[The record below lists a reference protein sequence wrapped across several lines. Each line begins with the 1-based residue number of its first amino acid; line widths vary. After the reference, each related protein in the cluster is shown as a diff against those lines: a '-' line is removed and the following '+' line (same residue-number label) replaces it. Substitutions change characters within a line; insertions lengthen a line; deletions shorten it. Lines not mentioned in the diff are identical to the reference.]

1 MSSNDINK
9 LNDPERVTQSSSNAK
24 AADAEKT
31 VSRRDYLKAAAAG
44 VVGAGAATLAA
55 PTIAKADNKTW
66 KLKLQ
71 SNWTGI
77 GIESQ
82 DEAVKKFVERVNKLS
97 GGRIEVTN
105 FDAEVLLGIGETFS
119 GIGTG
124 VADLAITASI
134 YHRGTVPVG
143 EYLWAVPFF
152 PNTNVEFFENIY
164 HFMGLKELWREAY
177 APHNVMHLAYT
188 CSDEWG
194 AMVSTREV
202 KSFADFQG
210 MKVRAFGIWAEWLV
224 KNGASIVT
232 VPGGEVYT
240 AIQTKILDA
249 AAFGAPDAW
258 AGMKMHEICD
268 YYITPSVVPYDVTEI
283 IMNLNTY
290 NEMPEDLQEVLLSA
304 ARVYNLDITALTIPT
319 DVRGR
324 KVLADGGM
332 QTIMMPEAELREAA
346 DWCWN
351 QFTSKRGSMPH
362 IDKMI
367 DIYTAAREMYKGYYG
382 PKQLP
387 V

>member
-1 MSSNDINK
+1 MADKRIKTPAAPGDAKNTSSVG
-9 LNDPERVTQSSSNAK
+9 ETVGS
-24 AADAEKT
+24 KT
-31 VSRRDYLKAAAAG
+31 AMSRRNYLKTTAMG
-44 VVGAGAATLAA
+44 VAGAGAAALAMPA
-55 PTIAKADNKTW
+55 IARAENKTW

-82 DEAVKKFVERVNKLS
+82 DRAVGRFVDRVNKLS

-105 FDAEVLLGIGETFS
+105 FDAEVLLGIGETFN

-124 VADLAITASI
+124 VADLAVTASI

-143 EYLWAVPFF
+143 EYLWSVPFF
-152 PNTNVEFFENIY
+152 PVTNVEFYETMY
-164 HFMGLKELWREAY
+164 QFMGLKELWREAY
-177 APHNVMHLAYT
+177 APHNVMHLSYT

-194 AMVSTREV
+194 AMMSTRPVE
-202 KSFADFQG
+202 SYADFEG

-224 KNGASIVT
+224 KNGASIV
-232 VPGGEVYT
+232 VLPGGEIYT

-258 AGMKMHEICD
+258 AGMKMHEVCK
-268 YYITPSVVPYDVTEI
+268 YYINPSVAPYDITEI
-283 IMNLNTY
+283 IMNLKTY
-290 NEMPEDLQEVLLSA
+290 NEMPADLQEVLLSA

-319 DVRGR
+319 DANGR
-324 KVLADGGM
+324 KELADGGVE
-332 QTIMMPEAELREAA
+332 TILMPDEELREAA

-351 QFTSKRGSMPH
+351 KFTSKRGTMPH

-367 DIYTAAREMYKGYYG
+367 DIYTAARELYKNYYG

>member
-1 MSSNDINK
+1 MADKRIKTPAAPGDAKNTSSAG
-9 LNDPERVTQSSSNAK
+9 ETVGS
-24 AADAEKT
+24 KT
-31 VSRRDYLKAAAAG
+31 AMSRRSYLKTTAMG
-44 VVGAGAATLAA
+44 VAGAGAAALAMPA
-55 PTIAKADNKTW
+55 IARAENKTW

-82 DEAVKKFVERVNKLS
+82 DRAVGRFVDRVNKLS

-105 FDAEVLLGIGETFS
+105 FDAEVLLGIGETFN
-119 GIGTG
+119 GVGTG
-124 VADLAITASI
+124 VADLAVTASI

-143 EYLWAVPFF
+143 EYLWSVPFF
-152 PNTNVEFFENIY
+152 PVTNVEFYETMY
-164 HFMGLKELWREAY
+164 QFMGLKELWREAY
-177 APHNVMHLAYT
+177 APHNVMHLSYT

-194 AMVSTREV
+194 AMMSTRPVE
-202 KSFADFQG
+202 SYADFEG

-224 KNGASIVT
+224 KNGASIV
-232 VPGGEVYT
+232 VLPGGEIYT

-258 AGMKMHEICD
+258 AGMKMHEVCK
-268 YYITPSVVPYDVTEI
+268 YYINPSVAPYDITEI
-283 IMNLNTY
+283 IMNLKTY
-290 NEMPEDLQEVLLSA
+290 NEMPADLQEVLLSA

-319 DVRGR
+319 DANGR
-324 KVLADGGM
+324 KELADGGVE
-332 QTIMMPEAELREAA
+332 TILMPDEELREAA

-351 QFTSKRGSMPH
+351 KFISKRGTMPH

-367 DIYTAAREMYKGYYG
+367 DIYTAARELYKNYYG

>member
-1 MSSNDINK
+1 MADKRIKTPAAPGDAKNTSSAG
-9 LNDPERVTQSSSNAK
+9 ETVGS
-24 AADAEKT
+24 KT
-31 VSRRDYLKAAAAG
+31 AMSRRSYLKTTAMG
-44 VVGAGAATLAA
+44 VAGAGAAALAMPA
-55 PTIAKADNKTW
+55 IARAENKTW

-82 DEAVKKFVERVNKLS
+82 DRAVGRFVDRVNKLS

-105 FDAEVLLGIGETFS
+105 FDAEVLLGIGETFN
-119 GIGTG
+119 GVGTG
-124 VADLAITASI
+124 VADLAVTASI

-143 EYLWAVPFF
+143 EYLWSVPFF
-152 PNTNVEFFENIY
+152 PVTNVEFYETMY
-164 HFMGLKELWREAY
+164 QFMGLKELWREAY
-177 APHNVMHLAYT
+177 APHNVMHLSYT

-194 AMVSTREV
+194 AMMSTRPVE
-202 KSFADFQG
+202 SYADFQG

-224 KNGASIVT
+224 KNGASIV
-232 VPGGEVYT
+232 VLPGGEIYT

-258 AGMKMHEICD
+258 AGMKMHEVCK
-268 YYITPSVVPYDVTEI
+268 YYINPSVAPYDITEI
-283 IMNLNTY
+283 IMNLKTY
-290 NEMPEDLQEVLLSA
+290 NEMPADLQEVLLSA

-319 DVRGR
+319 DANGR
-324 KVLADGGM
+324 KELADGGVE
-332 QTIMMPEAELREAA
+332 TILMPDEELREAA
-346 DWCWN
+346 DWCWDK
-351 QFTSKRGSMPH
+351 FISKRGTMPH

-367 DIYTAAREMYKGYYG
+367 DIYSAARELYKNYYG